1 MKLKISLI
9 ILTFMLLIISC
20 SRRYQTFSRT
30 LKKFEK
36 GEISR
41 IEYDSVIQTLYTIQK
56 DNFVMDDR
64 IKLSGA
70 YVAKEYN
77 DYYNTYDYRTVQ
89 FTDSIG
95 VIKSYR
101 FTDPLTNSTLRK
113 TQGVLNRYSSKDGN
127 IILEN
132 LLSRDFELYNIYRY
146 AEISEN
152 GDTLTFFKTKNL
164 QRPNEKKGYEK
175 LEVYI
180 YDSELTARPKLPK

>member
-1 MKLKISLI
+1 MKLKFSLI
-9 ILTFMLLIISC
+9 IATFMLLVISC

-30 LKKFEK
+30 LNKFK
-36 GEISR
+36 TGEISR

-70 YVAKEYN
+70 YVAKEYS

-101 FTDPLTNSTLRK
+101 FTDPLTNSTLQQ

-152 GDTLTFFKTKNL
+152 GDTLTFFKTENL
-164 QRPNEKKGYEK
+164 QRPNEKKGFEK

-180 YDSELTARPKLPK
+180 YDSELTARPNLPK